1 MDMIQIMDNNM
12 ASNGSGLKIRYITL
26 CLMDSSTTHD
36 ISDPVIECERE
47 CSDEFKQA
55 LDKLS
60 PEQLTKVDF
69 IAQETWNLKGA
80 TKDDAI
86 DYLLGELDESDDE
99 QLEEFS
105 NILDQELLR

>member
-1 MDMIQIMDNNM
+1 MNMIAIMNNNM
-12 ASNGSGLKIRYITL
+12 SSNGSGLKIKYITL
-26 CLMDSSTTHD
+26 CLMDSSTTYD
-36 ISDPVIECERE
+36 ISDPVIEYERE

-60 PEQLTKVDF
+60 PEQLERVDF
-69 IAQETWNLKGA
+69 FAQETWNLSKA

-86 DYLLGELDESDDE
+86 DYLLGELDESNDP
-99 QLEEFS
+99 QLEELS